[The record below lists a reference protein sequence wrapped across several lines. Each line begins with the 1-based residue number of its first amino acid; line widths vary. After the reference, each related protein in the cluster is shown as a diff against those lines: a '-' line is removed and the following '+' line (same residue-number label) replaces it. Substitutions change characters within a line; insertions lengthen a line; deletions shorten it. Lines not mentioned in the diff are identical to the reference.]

1 MECAENPKK
10 SRQNSIKSIIMK
22 TQIRFLC
29 LCMILCLFGCNTKN
43 EPNNP
48 SSSGTTSTTNSL
60 SVSPSEVIWA
70 GPSGGTKTV
79 TVTCTTQWWCSINN
93 GNVTGMSV
101 SPTSGNKNG
110 RINISVG
117 TIDMHNKTTFTAQH
131 GSVIVYCDDGKGG
144 TISKRI
150 DVTHRDYPSGY

>member
-1 MECAENPKK
+1 MEYAENPKK

>member
-1 MECAENPKK
+1 MRK
-10 SRQNSIKSIIMK
+10 
-22 TQIRFLC
+22 QIYLLP
-29 LCMILCLFGCNTKN
+29 LCMSMMFGFFGCNQRN
-43 EPNNP
+43 EPSNP
-48 SSSGTTSTTNSL
+48 SSQGTTTVTNTL

-70 GPSGGTKTV
+70 GPNGGSKTV
-79 TVTCTTQWWCSINN
+79 SVYCTTQWWCTINN

-117 TIDMHNKTTFTAQH
+117 TINMHNITTFTAQH

-150 DVTHRDYPSGY
+150 DVTHQDYPSGY

>member
-1 MECAENPKK
+1 
-10 SRQNSIKSIIMK
+10 MK
-22 TQIRFLC
+22 TQIHLLC
-29 LCMILCLFGCNTKN
+29 LCMILGLSGCNTKN

-48 SSSGTTSTTNSL
+48 SSSSTTSTTTNSL

-110 RINISVG
+110 KINISVG
-117 TIDMHNKTTFTAQH
+117 TVNTQTTFSAQH
-131 GSVIVYCDDGKGG
+131 GSVIVYCEDGKGG

-150 DVTHRDYPSGY
+150 DVTHKDYPSWR

>member
-1 MECAENPKK
+1 
-10 SRQNSIKSIIMK
+10 MK
-22 TQIRFLC
+22 TQIHLLC
-29 LCMILCLFGCNTKN
+29 LCMILGLFGCNTKN

-48 SSSGTTSTTNSL
+48 SSGGSSSTATNSL

-70 GPSGGTKTV
+70 GPNGGTKTV
-79 TVTCTTQWWCSINN
+79 TVTCTTQWWCSIDN

-131 GSVIVYCDDGKGG
+131 GHVIVYCDDGKGG